1 MRRQLIAAVL
11 LAAVLTSLASAA
23 AADAAP
29 PPTQPYVI
37 VLLDPRDTTS
47 LDRLE
52 AQVGFRAT
60 ARYQHALAG
69 FAARLTEAQ
78 AAAVRA
84 DGAVAYATVDVV
96 FAGAALDPVASGEL
110 VPPGVRRIRAATTTS
125 AQRSANAAVAVL
137 DTGLDLAN
145 PDLNAVNGVNC
156 VTPGTPAQDDNGHG
170 THVAGTLAGRNTGSG
185 VVGVAPGTR
194 LYAVKVLG
202 AKAGGTLSQILCGID
217 WVTRNAAALNIRV
230 VNMSLSGTGANDG
243 NCGRTNGDPQHLAI
257 CTSTA
262 AGVSYVASAGNS
274 GTNLAGTV
282 PASYPEVLTVTAT
295 TDTDGIPGAKGPT
308 PCSKTERD
316 DSAWT
321 KSNFA
326 VAAHDA
332 AHVVAAPG
340 TCIVSTKRGGGT
352 VAMSGTSMAAPHTA
366 GAVALCLGTAGI
378 AGPCHGLTP
387 PQIMQQIR
395 TDASAAAQAGWGFN
409 GDPLKPTAGRVLGF
423 QLSTSS
429 Y

>member
-1 MRRQLIAAVL
+1 MRRHLIAAVL
-11 LAAVLTSLASAA
+11 LAAVVASLASAA
-23 AADAAP
+23 TANAAP

-37 VLLDPRDTTS
+37 VLLDPEDTTS
-47 LDRLE
+47 IDRLE
-52 AQVGFRAT
+52 AEVGFRAT

-69 FAARLTEAQ
+69 FAARLTDAQ

-84 DGAVAYATVDVV
+84 DAAVAYATVDV
-96 FAGAALDPVASGEL
+96 ALTGAALGPVAPGEL
-110 VPPGVRRIRAATTTS
+110 VPPGIRRIRAATTTW
-125 AQRSANAAVAVL
+125 AQGSANAAVAVL

-145 PDLNAVNGVNC
+145 PDLNAVDGVNC
-156 VTPGTPAQDDNGHG
+156 VKPGTPAQDDNGHG

-194 LYAVKVLG
+194 MYAVKVLG
-202 AKAGGTLSQILCGID
+202 AKATGTLSQILCGID
-217 WVTRNAAALNIRV
+217 WLTRNAAALNIRV
-230 VNMSLSGTGANDG
+230 VNMSLSGTGTNDG

-274 GTNLAGTV
+274 GINLAGAV

-308 PCSKTERD
+308 PCSRTERD
-316 DSAWT
+316 DTAWT

-326 VAAHDA
+326 VAAADA
-332 AHVVAAPG
+332 AHVIAAPG

-352 VAMSGTSMAAPHTA
+352 VAMSGTSMAAPHAA
-366 GAVALCLGTAGI
+366 GAVALCLGTAGN
-378 AGPCHGLTP
+378 AGPCDGLTP
-387 PQIMQQIR
+387 PQIVQRIR
-395 TDASAAAQAGWGFN
+395 DDASAAAQGGWGFT
-409 GDPLKPTAGRVLGF
+409 GDPLKPVAGKVFGF
-423 QLSTSS
+423 QLSAVS